1 MPAAGGGKKR
11 KKKKLSGSKKEKRR
25 RTGLLLFLSSACK
38 FEATCCRQKLLH
50 LLVSSSSSSSSS
62 EKEAKRE
69 EVRQAL
75 SRIAVHPWRVRRDA
89 NRRAQ
94 AEANAAPPT
103 PPPHPPH
110 RLVLPV
116 QSLSQQP
123 SHHPHQPRAVRTR
136 LQPQDSQPQS
146 PAQKCSRRRPRAA
159 RHQARRSRSSTTL
172 HGQATSSRCCWH
184 PWPDGW
190 VRRRSRAR
198 TLLLLPA
205 RAAKTMVGRPWRPLL
220 VVVVVPVVARWAQG
234 RL

>member
-1 MPAAGGGKKR
+1 MLQAETSPSASFLIVFIKLVGEGGEAGGGA
-11 KKKKLSGSKKEKRR
+11 
-25 RTGLLLFLSSACK
+25 TGLEQDRCASVASSARC
-38 FEATCCRQKLLH
+38 EQAGTGRGQCC
-50 LLVSSSSSSSSS
+50 
-62 EKEAKRE
+62 
-69 EVRQAL
+69 
-75 SRIAVHPWRVRRDA
+75 
-89 NRRAQ
+89 
-94 AEANAAPPT
+94 PT
-103 PPPHPPH
+103 PPPPPPPH
-110 RLVLPV
+110 RLFLPV

-198 TLLLLPA
+198 TLLLLLPA